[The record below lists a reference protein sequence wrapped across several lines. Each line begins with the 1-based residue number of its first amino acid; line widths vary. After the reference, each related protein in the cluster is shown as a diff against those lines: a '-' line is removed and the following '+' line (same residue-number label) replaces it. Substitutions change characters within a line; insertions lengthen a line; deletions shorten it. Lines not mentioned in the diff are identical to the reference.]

1 MTEQI
6 ETVIIGGGQAGLAL
20 SYYLTQQGRTHLVL
34 EQGRVGETWRCGR
47 WDSFTL
53 NTPNCMTQLPGF
65 PYQGDDPDGFLQ
77 REDIV
82 TYLESYAASFNAPFQ
97 CGVRVSSVRQQP
109 GDESYLVESEQ
120 MTFEARN
127 VILATGAFPK
137 PKLPKASAALPL
149 DICQMHTSE
158 YRNPQMLPSG
168 AVLVVGTGQS
178 GCQIAE
184 DLYESGRQV
193 YLSTSSCGRVPRRYR
208 GRDTIWWLSR
218 QGFFD
223 KTLDQLPTPT
233 AKFACN
239 PHVSGNQGGHDI
251 NLRQFAR
258 QGMILLGHVQAVQGK
273 QIILAPDLEENL
285 AKADAFAAQIMRAI
299 DEYITKTGMEVEANK
314 TTPEAPSN
322 GAPSPKAILT
332 LDLQSAGI
340 STIIWASG
348 YKLDFGWVQIPV
360 FDEMGYPVHQRGVT
374 ACPGLYFLGLHWLYK
389 RKSALLYGVGED
401 AAFIASAVADR
412 GGTTGLPYEVPLTRG
427 VQTWNRQTNHVVA
440 IPGPSGTSPEV
451 VRRVEMSPRAR

>member
-1 MTEQI
+1 MTEQV

-34 EQGRVGETWRCGR
+34 EQGRVGETWRSGR

-53 NTPNCMTQLPGF
+53 NTPNWMTQLPGF
-65 PYQGDDPDGFLQ
+65 PYQGDDPDGFLP

-82 TYLESYAASFNAPFQ
+82 AYLEQYAMSFHAPLH
-97 CGVRVSSVRQQP
+97 CGARVTTVRQQP
-109 GDESYLVESEQ
+109 GGESYLIEAEQ

-127 VILATGAFPK
+127 VVLATGAFPK
-137 PKLPKASAALPL
+137 PKLPTASAALSA
-149 DICQMHTSE
+149 DICQMPTSE
-158 YRNPQMLPSG
+158 YRHPQLLPSG

-193 YLSTSSCGRVPRRYR
+193 YLSTSSCGRLPRLYR
-208 GRDTIWWLSR
+208 GRDTIWWLTR
-218 QGFFD
+218 TGFFD
-223 KTLDQLPTPT
+223 KTLDQLPSPT

-239 PHVSGNQGGHDI
+239 PHVSGNHGGHDI
-251 NLRQFAR
+251 NLRQLAR
-258 QGMILLGHVQAVQGK
+258 QGMILLGHVQAAQGQ
-273 QIILAPDLEENL
+273 QIFLAPDLEENL
-285 AKADAFAAQIMRAI
+285 AKADAFAAQITQEI
-299 DEYITKTGMEVEANK
+299 EEYITQTGMQVEANR
-314 TTPEAPSN
+314 TTTEALSN
-322 GAPSPKAILT
+322 GAPSTKPLLA

-360 FDEMGYPVHQRGVT
+360 FDQAGYPVHRRGVT
-374 ACPGLYFLGLHWLYK
+374 AFPGLYFLGLNWLYK

-401 AAFIASAVADR
+401 AAFVASALAGR
-412 GGTTGLPYEVPLTRG
+412 GGTTGASHEVPLTRG
-427 VQTWNRQTNHVVA
+427 VQTWNRRTKHVVA
-440 IPGPSGTSPEV
+440 IPGPSRTSPEV
-451 VRRVEMSPRAR
+451 VRQMGMPLRAR

>member
-6 ETVIIGGGQAGLAL
+6 EVVIIGGGQAGLAL

-34 EQGRVGETWRCGR
+34 EQGRVGETWRSGR

-65 PYQGDDPDGFLQ
+65 PYQGDDPDGFLP

-82 TYLESYAASFNAPFQ
+82 AYLEQYAASFHAPLR
-97 CGVRVSSVRQQP
+97 CGVRVTAVRQKP
-109 GDESYLVESEQ
+109 GGDGYLVEAEQ
-120 MTFEARN
+120 MTFEASN
-127 VILATGAFPK
+127 VVLATGAFPK
-137 PKLPKASAALPL
+137 PKLPPSIAALSV
-149 DICQMHTSE
+149 DICQIHTSE
-158 YRNPQMLPSG
+158 YRNPQALPSG

-184 DLYESGRQV
+184 DLHESGRQV
-193 YLSTSSCGRVPRRYR
+193 FLSTSSCGRIPRRYR
-208 GRDTIWWLSR
+208 AKDSIWWLTR
-218 QGFFD
+218 TGFFD
-223 KTLDQLPTPT
+223 RTIDQLPSSA

-239 PHVSGNQGGHDI
+239 PHVSGNHGGHDI

-258 QGMILLGHVQAVQGK
+258 QGMILLGHAQAAQGK

-285 AKADAFAAQIMRAI
+285 AKADAFAAQITQGI
-299 DEYITKTGMEVEANK
+299 DEYITKTGMKVEANS
-314 TTPEAPSN
+314 TTAEAPSN
-322 GAPSPKAILT
+322 GASSAQAILT

-340 STIIWASG
+340 STIVWASG

-360 FDEMGYPVHQRGVT
+360 FDQAGNPVHQRGIT
-374 ACPGLYFLGLHWLYK
+374 AFPGLYFLGLHWLYK

-401 AAFIASAVADR
+401 AAFVALAIADR
-412 GGTTGLPYEVPLTRG
+412 GRTTGVPHEVPLTKG
-427 VQTWNRQTNHVVA
+427 VHTWNRKTKHVVA
-440 IPGPSGTSPEV
+440 IPEPSGTSPKV
-451 VRRVEMSPRAR
+451 VRPVEMPLRAR